1 MIALALVCL
10 WWADFDPGQ
19 PVPKNFPGRAVL
31 AYVAAV
37 FMFCAGAAIEWRR
50 AAAWGSAALSV
61 YYGLVVVVLM
71 NGRVLLAHP
80 SQFGSYSGS
89 AEQLALGAAA
99 LIVYAASAGIDAR
112 AAMRLTRLGQLTF
125 GVCALLF
132 GTAHFVYMNLTAP
145 MVPSWLPPT
154 QEFWGYATGV
164 AHMAAGIAILT
175 GVHARIAAILLT
187 VMFACFTP
195 LVHVPMLLSDPSS
208 RMIWS
213 ENALN
218 IALTGAVWIVADSL
232 PRIYVQSKQRPA

>member
-1 MIALALVCL
+1 MHAPPCVS
-10 WWADFDPGQ
+10 P
-19 PVPKNFPGRAVL
+19 
-31 AYVAAV
+31 
-37 FMFCAGAAIEWRR
+37 
-50 AAAWGSAALSV
+50 AW
-61 YYGLVVVVLM
+61 
-71 NGRVLLAHP
+71 
-80 SQFGSYSGS
+80 
-89 AEQLALGAAA
+89 
-99 LIVYAASAGIDAR
+99 
-112 AAMRLTRLGQLTF
+112 GQLTF

-132 GTAHFVYMNLTAP
+132 GTAHFVYMNLTAA